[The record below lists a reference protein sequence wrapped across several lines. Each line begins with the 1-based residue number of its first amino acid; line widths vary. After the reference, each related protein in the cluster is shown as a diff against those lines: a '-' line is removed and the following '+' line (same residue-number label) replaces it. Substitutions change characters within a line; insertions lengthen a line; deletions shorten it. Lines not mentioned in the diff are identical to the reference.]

1 MMADMTAARDLAD
14 RFHQRWLEANP
25 FAATMYGIPGY
36 DDLVPDESQE
46 GAQAWRAE
54 IAGFLREA
62 DEIAPESLA
71 PADAITL
78 DCTREMAAQELA
90 AIEMARVE
98 YTVTAMQ
105 YAGPAV
111 LMATAARTVLVDPAA
126 AEAYLTRL
134 RRSGAWLDQIGERLR
149 EGAAKGRLPVAPLAE
164 QAITWA
170 EEVLAAPV
178 PEPVLAPRP
187 PQGWPAGVAAWEEE
201 RRTVAAE
208 VVRPAL
214 ARWVAIVRELLPQA
228 RSSEQAGLVHL
239 PGGEEDYA
247 RSVRLYTTLPL
258 RAEELHQTGLD
269 HVAALEAR
277 AVKLGAGLG
286 LPGLDEVF
294 GALRDSAGK
303 IPPAEAIREAAIAVK
318 RAEAR
323 AGEFFPQP
331 LPPPCEVTPMPE
343 VVAVSGA
350 APHYTPPRL
359 DGGRPGTFWFNT
371 ERPTAGTGWDIEVVA
386 FHEAV
391 PGHHLQLSRLQLLTD
406 LPAMQRQR
414 SLPVFSEGWGLYA
427 EQLAEEAGL
436 YADERGLLGSISTS
450 LMRAARLV
458 VDTGLHFY
466 GWSREQ
472 ALDFLVAHVPM
483 PREFL
488 AAEVDR
494 YVVVPGQ
501 ALAYLTGK
509 IEIIRIR
516 EEAQQRLGSEF
527 SLPAFHAAVLDHG
540 SLPMPVL
547 DRSIAGWLDR
557 VG

>member
-1 MMADMTAARDLAD
+1 MTSARDLAD
-14 RFHQRWLEANP
+14 RFHQRWLTENP
-25 FAATMYGIPGY
+25 FAASMYGIPGY
-36 DDLVPDESQE
+36 DDLMPDESEE
-46 GAQAWRAE
+46 GARAWRAE
-54 IAGFLREA
+54 AERFLGEA
-62 DEIAPESLA
+62 DAIDPGPLS
-71 PADAITL
+71 PADAVTL
-78 DCTREMAAQELA
+78 DCTREMATQELTM
-90 AIEMARVE
+90 IDMARADH
-98 YTVTAMQ
+98 TVTAMQ

-111 LMATAARTVLVDPAA
+111 LMAVAARTVLLDATA

-134 RRSGAWLDQIGERLR
+134 RRSGVWLDQIGERLQA
-149 EGAAKGRLPVAPLAE
+149 GARKGRLPVAPLVE
-164 QAITWA
+164 QAITWGEA
-170 EEVLAAPV
+170 VLAGPV
-178 PEPVLAPRP
+178 PGPVLSPQP
-187 PQGWPAGVAAWEEE
+187 PQGWARAAAWEDE
-201 RRTVAAE
+201 RLRVAAE
-208 VVRPAL
+208 VVKPAL
-214 ARWVAIVRELLPQA
+214 VRWVATIRELLPQA
-228 RSSEQAGLVHL
+228 RPSDQAGLVYL
-239 PGGEEDYA
+239 PGGADDYA
-247 RSVRLYTTLPL
+247 RAVRAYTTLPL
-258 RAEELHQTGLD
+258 HPEQLHQTGLD
-269 HVAALEAR
+269 HITALEAR

-286 LPGLDEVF
+286 LSGLDEVL

-303 IPPAEAIREAAIAVK
+303 LSPAEAIREATVAVR

-323 AGEFFPQP
+323 APEFFPQP

-359 DGGRPGTFWFNT
+359 DGGRAGTFWFNT

-391 PGHHLQLSRLQLLTD
+391 PGHHLQLSRLQLLTE
-406 LPAMQRQR
+406 LPALQRQR

-436 YADERGLLGSISTS
+436 YADDRGLLGSISTS

-466 GWSREQ
+466 GWSRER
-472 ALDFLVAHVPM
+472 ALEFLVEHVPM

-488 AAEVDR
+488 ANEVDR

-509 IEIIRIR
+509 LEIIRIR
-516 EEAQQRLGSEF
+516 EQAQQRLGPAF

-557 VG
+557 AG